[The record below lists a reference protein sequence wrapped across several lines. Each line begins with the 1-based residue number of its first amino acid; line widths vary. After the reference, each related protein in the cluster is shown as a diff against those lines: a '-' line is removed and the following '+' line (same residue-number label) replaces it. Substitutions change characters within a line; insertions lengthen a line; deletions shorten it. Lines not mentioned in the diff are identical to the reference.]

1 MKNKIILLITSFI
14 ILFITTDLNAQCAMC
29 KAVVET
35 NLETGDTKGMGLNSG
50 ILYLM
55 AFPYIAAS
63 IFAILFFLQKKKTNS
78 SLLNNWSKEL
88 NITANY

>member
-1 MKNKIILLITSFI
+1 MTI
-14 ILFITTDLNAQCAMC
+14 DLSAQCAMC

-35 NLETGDTKGMGLNSG
+35 NLDTGDTKGIGLNNG

-55 AFPYIAAS
+55 AFPYIAAI

-78 SLLNNWSKEL
+78 SLLNN
-88 NITANY
+88 

>member
-1 MKNKIILLITSFI
+1 MQKLFEMKNKIILLITSI
-14 ILFITTDLNAQCAMC
+14 TILVLTTDLNAQCEMC
-29 KAVVET
+29 KAVEKT

-63 IFAILFFLQKKKTNS
+63 IFAIVLFVLSLCCTLFSFL
-78 SLLNNWSKEL
+78 
-88 NITANY
+88 

>member
-1 MKNKIILLITSFI
+1 MQQLFEMKNKIILLITI
-14 ILFITTDLNAQCAMC
+14 AVLLITIDVNAQCAMC

-55 AFPYIAAS
+55 AFPYIAATV
-63 IFAILFFLQKKKTNS
+63 FAILFFLQKKKINS
-78 SLLNNWSKEL
+78 SLLNN
-88 NITANY
+88 

>member
-1 MKNKIILLITSFI
+1 
-14 ILFITTDLNAQCAMC
+14 MC

-78 SLLNNWSKEL
+78 SLLNN
-88 NITANY
+88 

>member
-1 MKNKIILLITSFI
+1 MKNNI
-14 ILFITTDLNAQCAMC
+14 ILFSTIAVLFLTIDLNAQCAMC

-55 AFPYIAAS
+55 AFPYIAAT
-63 IFAILFFLQKKKTNS
+63 IFAILFFLQKKKKNS
-78 SLLNNWSKEL
+78 SLLNN
-88 NITANY
+88 

>member
-1 MKNKIILLITSFI
+1 
-14 ILFITTDLNAQCAMC
+14 MC

-55 AFPYIAAS
+55 AFPYIAAT
-63 IFAILFFLQKKKTNS
+63 IFAIFILSSKKKNKF
-78 SLLNNWSKEL
+78 L
-88 NITANY
+88 IT

>member
-1 MKNKIILLITSFI
+1 MKNKIILFSTIVV
-14 ILFITTDLNAQCAMC
+14 LFTTIDLNAQCAMC

-63 IFAILFFLQKKKTNS
+63 IFAILFFIQKKKTNS
-78 SLLNNWSKEL
+78 SLLNN
-88 NITANY
+88 

>member
-1 MKNKIILLITSFI
+1 MSTIAV
-14 ILFITTDLNAQCAMC
+14 LFLTIDVNAQCAMC

-35 NLETGDTKGMGLNSG
+35 NLESGDTKGLGLNNG

-55 AFPYIAAS
+55 AIPYIAALVFGIS
-63 IFAILFFLQKKKTNS
+63 YYIQNKKSNH
-78 SLLNNWSKEL
+78 SLLNNWSKQL

>member
-1 MKNKIILLITSFI
+1 MKNNILLFI
-14 ILFITTDLNAQCAMC
+14 AVIALLFTINVNGQCAMC

-35 NLETGDTKGMGLNSG
+35 NLESGDTKGMGLNNG

-55 AFPYIAAS
+55 AFPYIAAT

>member
-1 MKNKIILLITSFI
+1 MKNNI
-14 ILFITTDLNAQCAMC
+14 ILFSAIAFLFLTIDLNAQCAMC

-78 SLLNNWSKEL
+78 SLLNN
-88 NITANY
+88 

>member
-1 MKNKIILLITSFI
+1 MKNKIILFSTIVV
-14 ILFITTDLNAQCAMC
+14 LFTTIDLNAQCAMC

-78 SLLNNWSKEL
+78 SLLNN
-88 NITANY
+88 

>member
-1 MKNKIILLITSFI
+1 MKMQKLLEMKNNTILLVTIAVV
-14 ILFITTDLNAQCAMC
+14 FITTDINAQCAMC
-29 KAVVET
+29 KAVVEA

-55 AFPYIAAS
+55 AFPYIAAT

-78 SLLNNWSKEL
+78 SLLNN
-88 NITANY
+88 